1 MRYSHGKARGRRAKN
16 EREDTLDRKLKSAA
30 ALILAG
36 LFALPPALAA
46 AGPLPAGITTR
57 QAEDGLAL
65 ALASGEPLYRLDL
78 DRYAKRRR
86 DAARVAAERCADVCD
101 RLWRPAPAP
110 AGFKAEGDWT
120 TTERPWGAQ
129 LTYKGDPL
137 YSFAGKDLAEAEAA
151 AVAPPYFSSYT
162 AKPVK
167 MVEGVP
173 VATLYWHAALYQP
186 PAPDA
191 PTPAGVGVRWEK
203 TAYVFAD
210 AENRELY
217 VAKSGRACQEDCDG
231 LQPLAAPMAAAALGE
246 WKPVEDAVGGRYWA
260 YRGRIAHHAASADAK
275 PPGGDWRLLEA
286 R

>member
-1 MRYSHGKARGRRAKN
+1 MKS

-46 AGPLPAGITTR
+46 AGPLPAGLTTR
-57 QAEDGLAL
+57 KSDDGLAL
-65 ALASGEPLYRLDL
+65 ALSGGEPLYRLDL

-86 DAARVAAERCADVCD
+86 DAARVGAERCANVCD
-101 RLWRPAPAP
+101 KLWRPVPAP
-110 AGFKAEGDWT
+110 KGLKAEGDWT

-137 YSFAGKDLAEAEAA
+137 YSFAGTDLAEAKEAP
-151 AVAPPYFSSYT
+151 VAPPYFSSYT
-162 AKPVK
+162 AKPVT

-186 PAPDA
+186 PAPEVQ
-191 PTPAGVGVRWEK
+191 TPAGVSVRWTK

-210 AENRELY
+210 SDHRELY
-217 VAKSGRACQEDCDG
+217 VAKSGRACQDDCDG
-231 LQPLAAPMAAAALGE
+231 LQPLTAPLAAAPLGE
-246 WKPVEDAVGGRYWA
+246 WKPVEDAAGGRYWA
-260 YRGRIAHHAASADAK
+260 YRGRIAHHAASADVK
-275 PPGGDWRLLEA
+275 PPGDGWRPLEA